1 MDLIFFLAILAI
13 FVCLFCVTTQATLYP
28 GNTFNIDLL
37 KKLIDKAYWY
47 NNLLFFFKHYLLLGL
62 IFFSFVRP
70 IYGEMKILDE
80 MNDKKTCLL
89 TGNCPEPSALR
100 LDHNPPSFTERNLK
114 PPVCG
119 KKFLSIIYTDKVEGK
134 LGN

>member
-47 NNLLFFFKHYLLLGL
+47 NHLF
-62 IFFSFVRP
+62 I
-70 IYGEMKILDE
+70 
-80 MNDKKTCLL
+80 
-89 TGNCPEPSALR
+89 
-100 LDHNPPSFTERNLK
+100 
-114 PPVCG
+114 
-119 KKFLSIIYTDKVEGK
+119 FLSIIYYLDQFFIIGK
-134 LGN
+134 AYLRRDENTRRNER

>member
-47 NNLLFFFKHYLLLGL
+47 NHLFIFFKHYLLFGS
-62 IFFSFVRP
+62 IFIIRKA
-70 IYGEMKILDE
+70 YLRRDE
-80 MNDKKTCLL
+80 NTRR
-89 TGNCPEPSALR
+89 N
-100 LDHNPPSFTERNLK
+100 ER
-114 PPVCG
+114 
-119 KKFLSIIYTDKVEGK
+119 
-134 LGN
+134 

>member
-47 NNLLFFFKHYLLLGL
+47 NHLF
-62 IFFSFVRP
+62 I
-70 IYGEMKILDE
+70 
-80 MNDKKTCLL
+80 
-89 TGNCPEPSALR
+89 
-100 LDHNPPSFTERNLK
+100 
-114 PPVCG
+114 
-119 KKFLSIIYTDKVEGK
+119 FLSIIYYLDQFFIIRKAYLRRDENTRRNER
-134 LGN
+134 